1 MSRRVA
7 DVKKQGE
14 KGYEQM
20 NTYTTAPSAK
30 VLNAVSH
37 KVKVIMLWNSRFGMV
52 LIHRGQPKNEATA
65 G

>member
-37 KVKVIMLWNSRFGMV
+37 KVKVIMMWNSRFGMV
-52 LIHRGQPKNEATA
+52 LIHRGQPKNKAAA